1 MVTNWANTQKHS
13 YYFKVQNEWK
23 KEVLFPSFRIES
35 VRDKDIHTTTTFL
48 LMIQVNAFQCAWIHQ
63 CIWSFIPVFFCR
75 NRIKLTA
82 ATDAG
87 AIAFCYLSVF
97 YLHIALLL
105 AVDGKKQE
113 SCTDKNDEN
122 FSPFPF
128 NQFSLF
134 CEKFLLIFIISL
146 CPSRALLFLHPCS
159 IPLCARYF
167 LCLPIYIFDH
177 FCLEELKV
185 YPRWCTINI
194 LCSFFGVC
202 LWFCMHT
209 KCISG
214 LLLLKISPWIHRE
227 RMCICAALCTFSR
240 NNCHKQQQLS
250 KKCFTHFSFHHLLLY
265 F

>member
-1 MVTNWANTQKHS
+1 M
-13 YYFKVQNEWK
+13 
-23 KEVLFPSFRIES
+23 
-35 VRDKDIHTTTTFL
+35 
-48 LMIQVNAFQCAWIHQ
+48 
-63 CIWSFIPVFFCR
+63 
-75 NRIKLTA
+75 
-82 ATDAG
+82 
-87 AIAFCYLSVF
+87 
-97 YLHIALLL
+97 HIALLL

-146 CPSRALLFLHPCS
+146 CPSRALLFLHPYS

-227 RMCICAALCTFSR
+227 RKCICAALCTFSR
-240 NNCHKQQQLS
+240 NNCHKQQQPAQQKVFYTLFFS
-250 KKCFTHFSFHHLLLY
+250 PFTTIFLATNNSSRKQRSASGNVCSLFSVRCTATAASEARKII
-265 F
+265 